1 MNININRLICILA
14 IINFFFSALAK
25 NVDDGL
31 LVVFP
36 EFDQIQLVCGDM
48 PSTSDRGVT
57 LTCCAGFSEGYSPF
71 FSHKRISHSHTS
83 EGVFYHTS
91 VHKRMAVFSF
101 YKGKYHFSR
110 GGEAELKKAAKNGG
124 MGFMQWYIIENYT
137 QRPYC
142 YHKSKKVC
150 FRALCELD
158 GKLCIIEAKDPI
170 DYKTFVAKLMKRKV
184 KYAMYLDT
192 DYGWQKWWYR
202 DKEGNVCWRHRSDI
216 APFTTNYITFSKK

>member
-1 MNININRLICILA
+1 MNINRFIS
-14 IINFFFSALAK
+14 IIAVFTLCFSALAK
-25 NVDDGL
+25 DTDDGL

-36 EFDQIQLVCGDM
+36 EYDSIQLECGEM
-48 PSTSDRGVT
+48 PSTSDKEVT
-57 LTCCAGFSEGYSPF
+57 LTCCAGFSEGISPF

-83 EGVFYHTS
+83 NGVFYHTS

-101 YKGKYHFSR
+101 YEGKYHFSR

-142 YHKSKKVC
+142 YHQNKKVY
-150 FRALCELD
+150 FRALCELN
-158 GKLCIIEAKDPI
+158 GKLCIVEAKDPI
-170 DYKTFVAKLMKRKV
+170 EYKTFVAKLMARKV
-184 KYAMYLDT
+184 RYAMYLDT

-202 DKEGNVCWRHRSDI
+202 DKEGKMCWRHHSDI
-216 APFTTNYITFSKK
+216 APFTTNFITFYKKQ